1 MKEKGQEVFSCH
13 CNSRNKGT
21 FIKYEYTCLVNK
33 LMGNKEIF
41 QMPFRSRFFQF
52 LIWKYFLFYS
62 SHWYRKMPFLKVGYL
77 NSFINAE
84 KEWKNCKKCE
94 NGMSCVEGG
103 SVTPTTWGGAGGVR
117 RGGVRRAGVRS
128 AEAGGRAICGT
139 HTPLLQVLCETAEFL
154 VRPLLKGSCFS
165 ILTVVYLTE
174 ERTLRDQ
181 NGPSLLF
188 DSNVNL

>member
-13 CNSRNKGT
+13 CNSRNKGA

-84 KEWKNCKKCE
+84 KEWKNRKKCE

-128 AEAGGRAICGT
+128 AEAGGRAVCGT